1 MKEAFNNITKQV
13 IDNDG
18 GLKMKAIKIDVG
30 YVYKIYGG
38 NIRYTTD
45 IYYLKD
51 STIKRYI
58 KRLKSMGIE
67 YVINDNDGV
76 KEVKEWH
83 EE

>member
-1 MKEAFNNITKQV
+1 M
-13 IDNDG
+13 G
-18 GLKMKAIKIDVG
+18 H
-30 YVYKIYGG
+30 VYKICGG

-67 YVINDNDGV
+67 YVIYDSKTGDRI
-76 KEVKEWH
+76 
-83 EE
+83 

>member
-1 MKEAFNNITKQV
+1 
-13 IDNDG
+13 
-18 GLKMKAIKIDVG
+18 MKAIKIDVG

-45 IYYLKD
+45 ICYLKD

-67 YVINDNDGV
+67 YVIYEN
-76 KEVKEWH
+76 E
-83 EE
+83 

>member
-1 MKEAFNNITKQV
+1 
-13 IDNDG
+13 
-18 GLKMKAIKIDVG
+18 MKAIKIDVG

-67 YVINDNDGV
+67 YVINDNDGG
-76 KEVKEWH
+76 
-83 EE
+83 